1 LWKQKSMEEKT
12 KRPRQKGIGKGRPTV
27 HGVKMVT
34 MTMRILPENKEWLKL
49 RFGPKN
55 VCAGINDLF
64 TKMREHGEG

>member
-1 LWKQKSMEEKT
+1 MTEKT
-12 KRPRQKGIGKGRPTV
+12 KRPRQKGVGKGRPPV

-49 RFGPKN
+49 RFGHKN

-64 TKMREHGEG
+64 TKMRENEG